1 MSSKE
6 AESPIRPVHVSQCDS
21 ASLVWRTEDV
31 AAARSVGV
39 VGALLGSL
47 PRTPR
52 QNVRLGRPLL
62 LLPEEERYLGQCGA
76 LATETAVSQPD
87 AGERVSQV
95 ALYEE
100 SLQQS
105 YQEQRVLALQDRKA
119 AVLHAL
125 GSSRPGSQVDG
136 EEDTRQRLEALECQ
150 FRFPRT
156 ALAVQLSTARVGP
169 AQVSPGP
176 ACRAVRTPAA
186 DARYRV
192 FADLRGRGF
201 YLTSAG
207 KFGGDFLVYPGDPLR
222 FHAHFI
228 CLCLD
233 VDERVPLMDLLAAA
247 RLGSNVKKT
256 LILCSPNRHGEGVTY
271 SSLQWSG
278 MV

>member
-1 MSSKE
+1 MSSEE
-6 AESPIRPVHVSQCDS
+6 AESAVQVVHVSQCDS
-21 ASLVWRTEDV
+21 AQLVWRMQDV
-31 AAARSVGV
+31 AAVRSLGL

-62 LLPEEERYLGQCGA
+62 LLPEEERLLGQRGA
-76 LATETAVSQPD
+76 LAVGTADSQSD
-87 AGERVSQV
+87 APEPVHQV

-100 SLQQS
+100 TLRQS
-105 YQEQRVLALQDRKA
+105 YRQQRVLALQDRKA
-119 AVLHAL
+119 AVLRAM
-125 GSSRPGSQVDG
+125 GSSPTGSEVDG
-136 EEDTRQRLEALECQ
+136 EESTRRRLEDLERH
-150 FRFPRT
+150 FSFPHS
-156 ALAVQLSTARVGP
+156 AMAVQLSTARARP
-169 AQVSPGP
+169 APPLS
-176 ACRAVRTPAA
+176 ACGAVRTPAA
-186 DARYRV
+186 RARHRV

-207 KFGGDFLVYPGDPLR
+207 KFGGDFLAYPGDPLR

-228 CLCLD
+228 CVC
-233 VDERVPLMDLLAAA
+233 VRADEQVLLSDLLAAA

-256 LILCSPNRHGEGVTY
+256 LVLCSPRDDDGGGVTY

>member
-1 MSSKE
+1 MYVWDARCCYCPRRSDIWVSVAPWPPRPPSPNRMRASELARWRSMRNLCSKATKSS
-6 AESPIRPVHVSQCDS
+6 ESSLSKTERRRCYMRS
-21 ASLVWRTEDV
+21 ARHD
-31 AAARSVGV
+31 
-39 VGALLGSL
+39 
-47 PRTPR
+47 
-52 QNVRLGRPLL
+52 
-62 LLPEEERYLGQCGA
+62 
-76 LATETAVSQPD
+76 
-87 AGERVSQV
+87 
-95 ALYEE
+95 
-100 SLQQS
+100 
-105 YQEQRVLALQDRKA
+105 
-119 AVLHAL
+119 
-125 GSSRPGSQVDG
+125 QVDG

>member
-6 AESPIRPVHVSQCDS
+6 AESPAQAMHISQCDS
-21 ASLVWRTEDV
+21 APLLWHTDEV
-31 AAARSVGV
+31 AAARSLGL

-62 LLPEEERYLGQCGA
+62 LLPEEERFLGDCGA
-76 LATETAVSQPD
+76 LTAISQSD
-87 AGERVSQV
+87 VGVREHARQV

-100 SLQQS
+100 TLERS
-105 YQEQRVLALQDRKA
+105 YQEQQVLALQDRKA
-119 AVLHAL
+119 AVLRAL
-125 GSSRPGSQVDG
+125 NSSRPGSEVDC
-136 EEDTRQRLEALECQ
+136 EEDKRRRLETLERHFSFQRSALM
-150 FRFPRT
+150 
-156 ALAVQLSTARVGP
+156 VQLNTARVGP
-169 AQVSPGP
+169 AHLSAGP
-176 ACRAVRTPAA
+176 ASCAIRTPAA
-186 DARYRV
+186 DAKYQV
-192 FADLRGRGF
+192 FLDLRRRGF

-228 CLCLD
+228 CVC
-233 VDERVPLMDLLAAA
+233 VRADERVPLSDLLAAA

-256 LILCSPNRHGEGVTY
+256 LVLCSPHCHGGGVTY

-278 MV
+278 MI